1 MNKLLSELEN
11 PFNTCPH
18 KDKCVGRVTKLEAAL
33 AEIREVW
40 AGSEAD
46 FHIETAPEAYLQRL
60 VKRCYTIAV
69 EALR

>member
-1 MNKLLSELEN
+1 VISKKQTQMDLAIAR
-11 PFNTCPH
+11 
-18 KDKCVGRVTKLEAAL
+18 DRITKLEQAL